1 MWRVDAVNNALRDG
15 YLGARANFFV
25 SAGNRRLME
34 TMLGVPLDNAAVV
47 CNPFRVD
54 YDTPFAWPEEGQM
67 LRMACVGRLFPPAK
81 GQDILLQT
89 LALPNWRERPLQ
101 LTLVGQGPCESAL
114 RQLVVTL
121 GLQEQVNFAGQVA
134 DIAEIW
140 RTHHALVLPSRY
152 EGMPLAVL
160 EALLHGRPC
169 ILTAVAGHPEYITD
183 GKNGFLADAPT
194 VPLLAAAMERAWER
208 RDVWED
214 LGRNAYQRARE
225 QIPCDPG
232 TVLARKLIDLLPEPE
247 QGN

>member
-1 MWRVDAVNNALRDG
+1 
-15 YLGARANFFV
+15 
-25 SAGNRRLME
+25 
-34 TMLGVPLDNAAVV
+34 
-47 CNPFRVD
+47 
-54 YDTPFAWPEEGQM
+54 
-67 LRMACVGRLFPPAK
+67 MACVGRLFPPAK